1 MGCVCGSLLLL
12 EPRSKI
18 FELIYINIYR
28 YQNNIVRYL
37 KIQIL
42 HVFSIILVKNSI
54 RKSTDT
60 LRPLLGA
67 LHKWLL
73 ELFWPKLHQT
83 AGDAK

>member
-1 MGCVCGSLLLL
+1 VCGSLLLL

-42 HVFSIILVKNSI
+42 HVLSINLVKHLI

-67 LHKWLL
+67 LPKWLL

-83 AGDAK
+83 AGDPK